1 MTSGPVQRPVR
12 PYRGPESLAFGQ
24 GAGESRELTL
34 GEMWACPQCHSV
46 NAANSRS
53 CYSCRHQRPATI
65 EELHAV
71 GATPVS
77 PVSTASGGA
86 TAPGETRSAP
96 APIPP
101 VRVESL
107 VTGARATWA
116 RMPGKAKIATVASAL
131 IIVGFIGVTFSP
143 NNFWAQL
150 AILAGMVL
158 LIPAI
163 LLRPREGSDMAGPG
177 PRWGLCTFTDTEGRF
192 CRLKLGHGGMH
203 EADPG
208 DVSLAN
214 GPAMLIRTYGSRSN
228 NEAVRAFQSDTAMLA
243 RYRYEPTSQS

>member
-1 MTSGPVQRPVR
+1 
-12 PYRGPESLAFGQ
+12 
-24 GAGESRELTL
+24 
-34 GEMWACPQCHSV
+34 
-46 NAANSRS
+46 
-53 CYSCRHQRPATI
+53 
-65 EELHAV
+65 
-71 GATPVS
+71 
-77 PVSTASGGA
+77 
-86 TAPGETRSAP
+86 
-96 APIPP
+96 
-101 VRVESL
+101 
-107 VTGARATWA
+107 
-116 RMPGKAKIATVASAL
+116 MPGKAKIATVASAL

-203 EADPG
+203 EADQG

-214 GPAMLIRTYGSRSN
+214 GPAMLIRTYGGRSN
-228 NEAVRAFQSDTAMLA
+228 DEAVRAFQSDAAMLA
-243 RYRYEPTSQS
+243 RYGYEPTSQSWAESQRGPSAGSVVLWGAFAASKRRGGGTLTVTYRRVLPAPPVAVAQVAPAGPSTVSIPDQIRALGELRDQGLLTSDEFEAKKRELLSRM